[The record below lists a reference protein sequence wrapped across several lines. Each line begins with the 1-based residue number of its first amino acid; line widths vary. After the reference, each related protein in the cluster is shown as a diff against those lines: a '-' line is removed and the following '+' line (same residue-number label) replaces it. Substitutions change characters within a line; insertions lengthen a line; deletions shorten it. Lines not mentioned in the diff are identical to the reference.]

1 MSVKFLNRLVSKV
14 SPKVPLGTVLIVPF
28 VLQIFAAV
36 GLTGYLSF
44 RNGQQAVNKLVTQ
57 LQIEQ
62 SDRIDTHLDTYLA
75 TPNQINQINLDALE
89 LGLLDLNNF
98 QTTGRYFW
106 KQMRTF
112 DVGYISFGNKD
123 GEFIGVERL
132 DNGSLLINEVS
143 KSNPGKL
150 FVWATDNQGNR
161 TKVQELKNWEPRK
174 EAWYVDAVK
183 AGKPLWSQIYQWE
196 DKPEVISISSSYP
209 VYNKTKTIAGVLSID
224 LLLSQISQFLNEI
237 KVSKSGQTF
246 ILEGDGLLVAS
257 SSTEAPF
264 RVVDGKAKRLR
275 ASDSKEPLIRLTT
288 QYLTKHYK
296 NLSEINTTQQLKLT
310 LEGQRQFV
318 QVTPWRDKLGLD
330 WLIVVVV
337 PESDFMQEINANT
350 RTTILLCIAALIL
363 ATIIGIFTS
372 RWIVKP
378 ILRLNAS
385 AKALALG
392 QWEQTVEM
400 KRSDELGELAK
411 SFNSMAKQLQ
421 ESFATL
427 EAKNAEMRGLNEA
440 LTQSESRLTQFLEAV
455 PVGITVHDATGRIY
469 YANRTAQDLIG
480 KGIMPDVTP
489 EQLQEVYQVYIAGTD
504 QLYPPERLPST
515 RAVKGESVSVE
526 DLEIHQ
532 GETLIPLEARATP
545 IFDEKERVA
554 YAIVAFTDITQRKQA
569 EAERIHFTQE
579 LERQNEALERLN
591 KLKDEFLANTS
602 HELRTPLNGMIGIA
616 ESMIDG
622 ATGQL
627 SEQQRKNLL
636 LIVQSGHRLATLVN
650 DILDFSKLRYKTIEL
665 QLQPVGLREIAEVVL
680 TLNQPLIKNKDLQLI
695 NAIPPDFPPAQADE
709 NRLQQILYN
718 LVGNAIKFTE
728 KGSVE
733 ISAEVVRGQESGVR
747 SQELIAIDKG
757 QMTNDKRH
765 LAITVSDT
773 GIGIPEDKLDR
784 IFESFE
790 QGDGSTAREYGG
802 TGLGLAVTKKLV
814 ELHGGE
820 IRVESTVGVG
830 SRFTF
835 TLPVASGQVAVSDR
849 SYLSC
854 VLPSREQV
862 NEKEGVEPI
871 LQTNKSQ
878 SIKPL
883 IQNHDHSQ
891 QFKILMVDDEP
902 VNLQVLI
909 NHLSLQNYSLT
920 QASNGAEALAAIEQ
934 GFKPDLILL
943 DVMMPRMTGYE
954 VCKKI
959 RENFPA
965 NEVPILMLTAK
976 NQVNDLV
983 EGLSVGAND
992 YLTKP
997 ISKNELLARIKTH
1010 LRLSN
1015 LNIAYG
1021 RFVPHKFL
1029 QLLNK
1034 ESIIDVTLGENVQ
1047 QEMSILFS
1055 DIRDF
1060 TTLSER
1066 MTPKE
1071 NFKFIN
1077 AYLSR
1082 MESAIIENNGFID
1095 KYIGDAIM
1103 ALFSGSADDAL
1114 KAGIAML
1121 HRLAEYNQHRANSG
1135 DVPIKIGIGI
1145 NTGSLML
1152 GTVGGKNRMDGTVIS
1167 DAVNLASRLESLTK
1181 NYGVSL
1187 LMSQQTFLRLH
1198 DPTEYSLRFIEKVK
1212 MKGKSEAVA
1221 VFEVFDGDEPKIKE
1235 GKLATKTIFEEG
1247 LILYHQHSMRE
1258 AAQRFEDVLSINPRD
1273 TVAQIY
1279 LKRCQA

>member
-1 MSVKFLNRLVSKV
+1 MSIKSLNRLFSNVSG
-14 SPKVPLGTVLIVPF
+14 KVPLRTVLIVPF

-44 RNGQQAVNKLVTQ
+44 RNGQKAVNNLATQ
-57 LQIEQ
+57 LQSEV
-62 SDRIDTHLDTYLA
+62 SDRIDQHLDTYLA
-75 TPNQINQINLDALE
+75 TPNQINQINLDAIE
-89 LGLLDLNNF
+89 LGLLNLNDF
-98 QTTGRYFW
+98 QSTGRYFW
-106 KQMRTF
+106 KQMQVF
-112 DVGYISFGNKD
+112 DVGYISFGNKN

-143 KSNPGKL
+143 KSNPAKL
-150 FVWATDNQGNR
+150 FVWATDRQGNR
-161 TKVQELKNWEPRK
+161 TKRLAVKDWEPRE
-174 EAWYVDAVK
+174 EAWYADAVK

-196 DKPEVISISSSYP
+196 DKPDVISISSSYP
-209 VYNKTKTIAGVLSID
+209 VYNKTKTIVGVLSID
-224 LLLSQISQFLNEI
+224 RLLSQISY
-237 KVSKSGQTF
+237 F
-246 ILEGDGLLVAS
+246 I
-257 SSTEAPF
+257 
-264 RVVDGKAKRLR
+264 
-275 ASDSKEPLIRLTT
+275 
-288 QYLTKHYK
+288 
-296 NLSEINTTQQLKLT
+296 NLSEINTTQQLKFT
-310 LEGQRQFV
+310 IEGQHQFV
-318 QVTPWRDKLGLD
+318 QVTPWRDELGLN

-337 PESDFMQEINANT
+337 PESDFMEEINANT
-350 RTTILLCIAALIL
+350 QTTILLCIAALIV
-363 ATIIGIFTS
+363 AIVIGIFTS
-372 RWIVKP
+372 RWIVRP

-392 QWEQTVEM
+392 KWEQTVEM

-427 EAKNAEMRGLNEA
+427 EAKNAEMNVLNEA

-455 PVGITVHDATGRIY
+455 PVGVTIHDTTGRIY
-469 YANRTAQDLIG
+469 YANRTAQDLMG
-480 KGIMPDVTP
+480 KGIMPNATP
-489 EQLQEVYQVYIAGTD
+489 EQLPEVYQVYIAGTN

-532 GETLIPLEARATP
+532 GETIIPLEARATP

-554 YAIVAFTDITQRKQA
+554 YAIVAFSDITQRKQA
-569 EAERIHFTQE
+569 EAERIRFTQE
-579 LERQNEALERLN
+579 LERKNESLERLSQ
-591 KLKDEFLANTS
+591 LKDEFLANTS

-627 SEQQRKNLL
+627 SELQRKNLS
-636 LIVQSGHRLATLVN
+636 LIFQSGHRLANLVN
-650 DILDFSKLRYKTIEL
+650 DILDFSKLRHKTIEL

-680 TLNQPLIKNKDLQLI
+680 PLSQPLIKNKELQLI
-695 NAIPPDFPPAQADE
+695 NAIPKDIPPAQADE

-728 KGSVE
+728 KGTVK
-733 ISAEVVRGQESGVR
+733 ISAVVVDPPQPPFLRGEQSATSLVPPSLEGNEQQSATSLALVPPLPPQPPLLRGEYKEKLGLLGAR
-747 SQELIAIDKG
+747 GDR
-757 QMTNDKRH
+757 TPH

-802 TGLGLAVTKKLV
+802 TGLGLAITKKLV

-854 VLPSREQV
+854 LLRSQEEV
-862 NEKEGVEPI
+862 NEEEGVEPI
-871 LQTNKSQ
+871 LQTNQSE

-883 IQNHDHSQ
+883 IQNPDISQ
-891 QFKILMVDDEP
+891 QFKILIVDDEP
-902 VNLQVLI
+902 VNIQVLI

-920 QASNGAEALAAIEQ
+920 QASNGTEALAAIEQ

-954 VCKKI
+954 ACQKI
-959 RENFPA
+959 REKFPA

-997 ISKNELLARIKTH
+997 ISKTELLARIKTH

-1015 LNIAYG
+1015 LNIASG

-1034 ESIIDVTLGENVQ
+1034 ESIIDVTLGDNVQ
-1047 QEMSILFS
+1047 QEMSIVFS

-1060 TTLSER
+1060 TTLSGR
-1066 MTPKE
+1066 MTPE
-1071 NFKFIN
+1071 DNFKFIN

-1082 MESAIIENNGFID
+1082 MESAIVENNGFID

-1103 ALFSGSADDAL
+1103 ALFSGSADDAV

-1121 HRLAEYNQHRANSG
+1121 HRLADYNQYRANSG

-1167 DAVNLASRLESLTK
+1167 NAVNLAFRLESLTK

-1187 LMSQQTFLRLH
+1187 LISQPTFLGLH
-1198 DPTEYSLRFIEKVK
+1198 DPSKYNIRFIEKVK
-1212 MKGKSEAVA
+1212 VKGKSEPVA
-1221 VFEVFDGDEPKIKE
+1221 VFEVFDGDDPKIKVA
-1235 GKLATKTIFEEG
+1235 KLATKTIFEEG
-1247 LILYHQHSMRE
+1247 LLLYHQHSMRE
-1258 AAQRFEDVLSINPRD
+1258 AAQRFEEVLSINPKD

-1279 LKRCQA
+1279 LKRCQS